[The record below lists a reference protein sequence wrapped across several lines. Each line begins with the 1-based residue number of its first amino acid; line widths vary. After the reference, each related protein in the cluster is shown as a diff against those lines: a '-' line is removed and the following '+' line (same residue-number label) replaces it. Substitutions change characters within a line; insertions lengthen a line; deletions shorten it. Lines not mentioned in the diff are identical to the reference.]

1 MDGRGRRR
9 DRARGARIVKT
20 RVAVA
25 LLALAAGCQK
35 TPEPMALPPIVV
47 QSPIRLPITVVE
59 GASARWYLAANSPPR
74 YGEPVPI
81 QMTAYCL
88 TRTQTRRGRYVR
100 AGIVAADPKLFPLAR
115 YIELYVGRRYLG
127 RFLIDDTG
135 RLIKGNII
143 DIWMPTCRE
152 ARLFGRR
159 NGTAVLVPRE
169 PTVTLA
175 GQARGQGSENRGQAS
190 KAP

>member
-1 MDGRGRRR
+1 MIGGTVT
-9 DRARGARIVKT
+9 RIL
-20 RVAVA
+20 VA
-25 LLALAAGCQK
+25 LGFASCAG
-35 TPEPMALPPIVV
+35 EPLRMPPVVV
-47 QSPIRLPITVVE
+47 QSPIHLH
-59 GASARWYLAANSPPR
+59 GAIVQGATATWYLAASAPPR
-74 YGEPVPI
+74 YGEPVPVE
-81 QMTAYCL
+81 MTAYCL
-88 TRTQTRRGRYVR
+88 TRTTTRRGRYVR
-100 AGIVAADPKLFPLAR
+100 AGIVAADPALFPLAR

-169 PTVTLA
+169 PTPTLA
-175 GQARGQGSENRGQAS
+175 GQPR
-190 KAP
+190 P